1 MQQISMSVILKRIRA
16 IASLLADKTVP
27 FRKKALVVFGL
38 VYLFL
43 PVDLIPPIL
52 FPFGFIDDLILW
64 IYILWTLKD
73 ELDVYWMGEK
83 PEDLS
88 KKYSRKN
95 IVEGVQY
102 EVKNDAEEAEET
114 SENVETAEEEKE

>member
-1 MQQISMSVILKRIRA
+1 
-16 IASLLADKTVP
+16 
-27 FRKKALVVFGL
+27 
-38 VYLFL
+38 
-43 PVDLIPPIL
+43 
-52 FPFGFIDDLILW
+52 
-64 IYILWTLKD
+64 
-73 ELDVYWMGEK
+73 MGEK